1 MGVYDVTQ
9 QGSSERFW
17 TKFYGPNMGYLE
29 EQYERYLEDKN
40 SVDASLQEMFE
51 QYGAPKV
58 ATVNQQGEAAQEVN
72 LSFNKNAKHLTSAI
86 RLVEAIRRYGHLK
99 ADIYPVNAGNSVD
112 TSVVEPEKYGL
123 TKEDLEAIP
132 AEWVWEHEVDGV
144 QNANDLVEYLLKQ
157 YASKISF
164 EYDHVNNDEERNWFQ
179 QNIESGKYRLS
190 MSQEEKKELLQKITD
205 VEGFENF
212 LAKTFVA
219 QKRFSIEGLEM
230 MVPILDRFVQNSLYD
245 DTEEILMGMAH
256 RGRLSVLTHI
266 LGKPFDKLFSE
277 FHPSANKELIPS
289 SPDSRAISYGWTGD
303 VKYHFGAERA
313 VGSDKPSPTK
323 ITLAHNPSH
332 LEFVNP
338 VVEGFTRAAQDYRY
352 EKGKPARNT
361 DKAFA
366 ILIHGDAAFIGE
378 GVVPET
384 FNLSALPGYETG
396 GTLHIIANNLVGFT
410 TSQEQ
415 SRSTRYASDLAKGFE
430 VPIIHVNADDPE
442 ACISAAVLAYDYR
455 KKFKKDIVIDL
466 VGYRRYGHNEMDEP
480 RATQP
485 LLYQQI
491 DKHPT
496 CATIYAK
503 QLQDEGVITEEVFET
518 MRNDVFEKLKNI
530 YDSMT
535 ENINENPEAEPLPE
549 ALQKDLEDFDTAVPE
564 DVLKSLNKGL
574 LERPEGFKAFQKLE
588 RILQKRHDTFEKEGK
603 ADWAVGEALA
613 FASIL
618 NDGLPIRMSGQD
630 SERGTFAHRHVV
642 LHDVE
647 TNETYSPMHGL
658 AEAKATFDIH
668 NSPLSEVAVLGFEY
682 GYSVKAPK
690 TLVLWEAQFGD
701 FANVAQV
708 IFDQFIS
715 SARAKWGERSN
726 MVVLL
731 PHGYEGQGPEHSSAR
746 WERFLQSAAENNWIV
761 ANVTSSAQFFH
772 LLRRQAAL
780 VDSEAA
786 RPLIVMTPKSLLRSP
801 RAVSELKEFTH
812 GKFKPLIQQPGL
824 NKTSKKAERLLIGS
838 GKVMVDIEEKMSENL
853 DAYKNIHV
861 LRVEQVYPFPLKQIK
876 EVLKGCPNVK
886 EVVWVQEEPKNMG
899 SWDFV
904 KEPLFKML
912 EELNKDIELKYV
924 GRCHRSSPSV
934 GDPQIHRTE
943 QKRILAK
950 ALEMSEGGESK

>member
-1 MGVYDVTQ
+1 MTQ

-58 ATVNQQGEAAQEVN
+58 ATVNQQGEATQHSN
-72 LSFNKNAKHLTSAI
+72 SSFNMNAKHLTSAI

-99 ADIYPVNAGNSVD
+99 ADIYPVKAGDSID
-112 TSVVEPEKYGL
+112 TSVVEPENYGL

-132 AEWVWEHEVDGV
+132 AEWVWEGQVDGV
-144 QNANDLVEYLLKQ
+144 KTANDLVEYLLNQ
-157 YASKISF
+157 YASRISF
-164 EYDHVNNDEERNWFQ
+164 EYDHVNNDEERYWFQ

-277 FHPSANKELIPS
+277 FHPSADKELIPS

-303 VKYHFGAERA
+303 VKYHFGAERE
-313 VGSDKPSPTK
+313 VGGEKPSPTK

-352 EKGKPARNT
+352 QKGKPIRDTN
-361 DKAFA
+361 KAFA

-442 ACISAAVLAYDYR
+442 ACIAAAVLAYDYR

-485 LLYQQI
+485 LLYKQI
-491 DKHPT
+491 DNHPT
-496 CATIYAK
+496 CASVYAK
-503 QLQDEGVITEEVFET
+503 QLEDEGIITPETFES
-518 MRNDVFEKLKNI
+518 MKNGVFEKLKGI

-535 ENINENPEAEPLPE
+535 ENINENPEAEPIPE

-564 DVLKSLNKGL
+564 DVLKSINKGL
-574 LERPEGFKAFQKLE
+574 LERPEGFQAFKKLE
-588 RILQKRHDTFEKEGK
+588 RILQKRHETFDKEGK

-613 FASIL
+613 FGSIL
-618 NDGLPIRMSGQD
+618 HDGLPIRMSGQD
-630 SERGTFAHRHVV
+630 SERGTFAHRHLV

-658 AEAKATFDIH
+658 SEAKATFDIH

-746 WERFLQSAAENNWIV
+746 LERFLQSAAENNWIV
-761 ANVTSSAQFFH
+761 ANVTNSAQFFH

-786 RPLIVMTPKSLLRSP
+786 RPLIIMTPKSLLRSP
-801 RAVSELKEFTH
+801 RAVSELKEFTT
-812 GKFKPLIQQPGL
+812 GKFKPLLLQPGL

-838 GKVMVDIEEKMSENL
+838 GKVMVDIEEKMSENPEG
-853 DAYKNIHV
+853 YKHVHV
-861 LRVEQVYPFPLKQIK
+861 LRVEQIYPFPLKQIK

-904 KEPLFKML
+904 KEPLFTML
-912 EELNKDIELKYV
+912 DELGKDIELKYV